1 MTIGLAAPSPRWGGR
16 LLSVGFA
23 YPPLAGRVSVLG
35 GISETDAM
43 VHLQHV
49 LHTKKGSLSFNDD
62 HCLVPRRPTKK
73 PPHISV
79 WGFGIKSLAVSYS
92 HMIESHYHRR

>member
-1 MTIGLAAPSPRWGGR
+1 MHA
-16 LLSVGFA
+16 
-23 YPPLAGRVSVLG
+23 
-35 GISETDAM
+35 
-43 VHLQHV
+43 
-49 LHTKKGSLSFNDD
+49 GSLKIEPSLN
-62 HCLVPRRPTKK
+62 CLTHKISDTPAHNKK

>member
-1 MTIGLAAPSPRWGGR
+1 
-16 LLSVGFA
+16 
-23 YPPLAGRVSVLG
+23 VLG

-43 VHLQHV
+43 VHLQLV
-49 LHTKKGSLSFNDD
+49 LHTKKAPSASTMTIVS
-62 HCLVPRRPTKK
+62 CRVAQQKK